1 LDSWTG
7 SCRLRI
13 LRQGEKLGGVAGGKG
28 ECGDDVAGWLV
39 RERRSLDI
47 LPVKKE
53 AKLSASSGVLGGIR
67 RIATSRFF

>member
-1 LDSWTG
+1 MKT
-7 SCRLRI
+7 
-13 LRQGEKLGGVAGGKG
+13 EKLRGVAGGDD
-28 ECGDDVAGWLV
+28 ECGGDVVWWLV
-39 RERRSLDI
+39 RERCSLDI